1 MLPDMRVA
9 SPLLPRSQAGHAGG
23 DQQGGGAAV
32 LGRVE
37 RGLRQRDLLIDLEAE
52 RYSIAVSRN
61 LPPEWVINSSKAV
74 ISERRK

>member
-1 MLPDMRVA
+1 MTLPDVGVA

-23 DQQGGGAAV
+23 VQHGGAAV

-37 RGLRQRDLLIDLEAE
+37 GGLRQRDLLIDLEAE